1 MGGLLSTTKG
11 KLLVVLAVL
20 GLVAAGFVFL
30 KGPISH
36 IDPAAEWV
44 FQAGSLRFTNS
55 IIASWVTVVVLAV
68 LAILVTRRMQL
79 VPRGV
84 QNLLETFIETML
96 NFVEGVAGKKWGRRF
111 FPVVMTIFL
120 FVLVSNWMGLLPGF
134 GTIGVVRD
142 AKAQFGEKKAEEVHG
157 LSFTRVNVVG
167 LDVALML
174 PGGGEA
180 AEKPKEA
187 SGHGEPAVKPKEP
200 SGHGEAAPAKPVLV
214 PFFRSANTDLN
225 TPLALALVAL
235 VFIEM
240 WGFQS
245 LGPMYLSKFF
255 NVRRLLRGE
264 IFNGII
270 DLAIGL
276 LEIVSELARV
286 ISFTF
291 RLFGNVFAGEVL
303 LIVITFLVPLVFVL
317 VFYGL
322 ELFVGFMQAFVF
334 AFLTLIFGVMAVA
347 SHGEDHK
354 GHQEKGEA
362 AEAHH

>member
-1 MGGLLSTTKG
+1 MGGLLSGSKG
-11 KLLVVLAVL
+11 KLLAVIVIL
-20 GLVAAGFVFL
+20 GLIASGVILL
-30 KGPISH
+30 KGPIAH
-36 IDPAAEWV
+36 IDPAAEWI
-44 FQAGSLRFTNS
+44 FQVGAIRITNS
-55 IIASWVTVVVLAV
+55 IIASWITVVVLALIAV
-68 LAILVTRRMQL
+68 LATRRMQL
-79 VPRGV
+79 VPRGL
-84 QNLLETFIETML
+84 QSLLETFIETML
-96 NFVEGVAGKKWGRRF
+96 NFVVSVAGKKWGRRF

-142 AKAQFGEKKAEEVHG
+142 AKAQFGEKKAEEVHAT
-157 LSFTRVNVVG
+157 SFTKLNVAG

-187 SGHGEPAVKPKEP
+187 SGHGE
-200 SGHGEAAPAKPVLV
+200 AAQAKPVLV
-214 PFFRSANTDLN
+214 PFFRSTNTDLN
-225 TPLALALVAL
+225 TPLALALVAM

-240 WGFQS
+240 WGFQA

-264 IFNGII
+264 IFSGII

-276 LEIVSELARV
+276 LEIISELARI

-354 GHQEKGEA
+354 GHQEEGEA

>member
-11 KLLVVLAVL
+11 KLLLVLAVL
-20 GLVAAGFVFL
+20 GLVAAGFIFL
-30 KGPISH
+30 KGPIPH

-55 IIASWVTVVVLAV
+55 IMASWVTVVVLAV
-68 LAILVTRRMQL
+68 FAILVTRRMRL

-142 AKAQFGEKKAEEVHG
+142 AQVQFGKEKAEEVHAT
-157 LSFTRVNVVG
+157 SFTTVNVAG

-174 PGGGEA
+174 PGGEA

-187 SGHGEPAVKPKEP
+187 SEHGAPA
-200 SGHGEAAPAKPVLV
+200 SGEAAHAKPILV

-354 GHQEKGEA
+354 GHHEGGEA